1 MVVDGQTVVRSLF
14 DRVIFIIRRKNLNS
28 PEYRI
33 TAVDIVD
40 TLYRLGHSDL
50 IAGTDMATLLE
61 TWRNLAYGD
70 GLDDKKKEELW
81 TNYFTIE
88 KGIYEKILSNPTEVV
103 EGTVKELAE
112 KYGTEVLI
120 MTGFLDGINESLK
133 GYENPID
140 TMTEDTV
147 VKIEIDPEKLYYNMV
162 EAKASWLYELPQWTE
177 ILSAETR
184 TELYKKQKASGTVRR
199 QGHKIY
205 PNDPCPCG
213 SGKKYK
219 KCCGRNA

>member
-1 MVVDGQTVVRSLF
+1 
-14 DRVIFIIRRKNLNS
+14 
-28 PEYRI
+28 
-33 TAVDIVD
+33 
-40 TLYRLGHSDL
+40 
-50 IAGTDMATLLE
+50 MATLLE

-88 KGIYEKILSNPTEVV
+88 KGIYEK
-103 EGTVKELAE
+103 
-112 KYGTEVLI
+112 
-120 MTGFLDGINESLK
+120 
-133 GYENPID
+133 
-140 TMTEDTV
+140 
-147 VKIEIDPEKLYYNMV
+147 
-162 EAKASWLYELPQWTE
+162 

-219 KCCGRNA
+219 KCCGKNI

>member
-1 MVVDGQTVVRSLF
+1 
-14 DRVIFIIRRKNLNS
+14 
-28 PEYRI
+28 
-33 TAVDIVD
+33 
-40 TLYRLGHSDL
+40 
-50 IAGTDMATLLE
+50 MATLLE
-61 TWRNLAYGD
+61 NWRNLAYGD
-70 GLDDKKKEELW
+70 GLNDKKREDLW
-81 TNYFTIE
+81 KNYFAIE

-112 KYGTEVLI
+112 KYETDILI

-133 GYENPID
+133 GYENPIE
-140 TMTEDTV
+140 TMDEDTA

-162 EAKASWLYELPQWTE
+162 EAKSSWLYGLPQWDQ
-177 ILSAETR
+177 ILSEETR

-199 QGHKIY
+199 EGHKIY

-219 KCCGRNA
+219 KCCGRNV